1 MNKIDSAKKGRTSDY
16 LVDKLEAMILSNN
29 IKDGDTLPSE
39 RDLMSEYNVSRTVV
53 REAISTLSSRGL
65 LLKKPRFRPT
75 ARKPGI
81 DSALDSISSIVGHL
95 LSQPNGVK
103 NLFDTRVML
112 EAILVREAAIHANK
126 DDIKALR
133 KALKANYEAI
143 NHSSEFFTTDVLFHS
158 ILYAIP
164 KNPILPSLQ
173 KAFVS

>member
-81 DSALDSISSIVGHL
+81 DSALDSISSIV
-95 LSQPNGVK
+95 
-103 NLFDTRVML
+103 
-112 EAILVREAAIHANK
+112 
-126 DDIKALR
+126 
-133 KALKANYEAI
+133 
-143 NHSSEFFTTDVLFHS
+143 
-158 ILYAIP
+158 
-164 KNPILPSLQ
+164 
-173 KAFVS
+173 